1 MELTPQILLVVLPLI
16 FLGGFVDSV
25 AGGGGLITLPAY
37 LMAGIPPHFA
47 MGTNKVVNGF
57 GTALASVKY
66 FRGGKIRLRPAVI
79 AGIGALVGASI
90 GTKAALLIA
99 EDVLKIMMLVALP
112 CAAVLLMLKKDFGK
126 EEAGAPVREYTPRQ
140 EMVRSALIG
149 LGLGCY
155 DGLIGPGTGTF
166 MIMAFTM
173 ALSMDLLTSS
183 GCAKLSN
190 LASNVSSAVLFILSG
205 KVFWMLAVPAAVCN
219 MLGAYCGSRYA
230 MRGGSKKVRSMIF
243 VVLGLLFVKMLYELL
258 F

>member
-1 MELTPQILLVVLPLI
+1 MELTPQILLIVLPLI

-57 GTALASVKY
+57 GTALASFKY

-79 AGIGALVGASI
+79 AGIGALAGAAV
-90 GTKAALLIA
+90 GTKIALLIS
-99 EDVLKIMMLVALP
+99 EDILKIMMLVALP

-126 EEAGAPVREYTPRQ
+126 EDGTPAREYTPR
-140 EMVRSALIG
+140 EEAVRAALIG

-183 GCAKLSN
+183 GCAKLAN
-190 LASNVSSAVLFILSG
+190 LASNIASAVLFIFSG
-205 KVFWMLAVPAAVCN
+205 KVFWLLAIPAAACN

-230 MRGGSKKVRSMIF
+230 MRGGSKKVRGMIF

>member
-1 MELTPQILLVVLPLI
+1 MELTPQILLIVLPLI

-57 GTALASVKY
+57 GTALASFKY

-79 AGIGALVGASI
+79 AGIGALAGAAV
-90 GTKAALLIA
+90 GTKIALLIS
-99 EDVLKIMMLVALP
+99 EDILKIMMLVALP

-126 EEAGAPVREYTPRQ
+126 EDGTPAREYTPR
-140 EMVRSALIG
+140 EEAVRAALIG

-183 GCAKLSN
+183 GCAKLAN
-190 LASNVSSAVLFILSG
+190 LASNVASAVLFIFSG
-205 KVFWMLAVPAAVCN
+205 KVFWLLAIPAAACN

-230 MRGGSKKVRSMIF
+230 MRGGSKKVRGMIF

>member
-1 MELTPQILLVVLPLI
+1 MELTPQILLIVLPLI

-57 GTALASVKY
+57 GTALASFKY

-79 AGIGALVGASI
+79 AGVGALAGAAV
-90 GTKAALLIA
+90 GTKIALLIS
-99 EDVLKIMMLVALP
+99 EDILKIMMLVALP

-126 EEAGAPVREYTPRQ
+126 EDGTPAREYTPR
-140 EMVRSALIG
+140 EEAVRAALIG

-183 GCAKLSN
+183 GCAKLAN
-190 LASNVSSAVLFILSG
+190 LASNIASAVLFIFSG
-205 KVFWMLAVPAAVCN
+205 KVFWLLAIPAAACN

-230 MRGGSKKVRSMIF
+230 MRGGSKKVRGMIF

>member
-1 MELTPQILLVVLPLI
+1 MELTPQVLLVVLPLI

-57 GTALASVKY
+57 GTALASFKY
-66 FRGGKIRLRPAVI
+66 FRGGKIRLRPALI
-79 AGIGALVGASI
+79 AGIGALAGAAV
-90 GTKAALLIA
+90 GTKIALLIP
-99 EDVLKIMMLVALP
+99 EDILKVLMLVALP

-126 EEAGAPVREYTPRQ
+126 ESDAPAREYALR
-140 EMVRSALIG
+140 EEAVRAALIG

-183 GCAKLSN
+183 GCAKVAN
-190 LASNVSSAVLFILSG
+190 LASNIASAVLF
-205 KVFWMLAVPAAVCN
+205 PR
-219 MLGAYCGSRYA
+219 RYA
-230 MRGGSKKVRSMIF
+230 ICSAPTAVRATPCAAAARRCAA
-243 VVLGLLFVKMLYELL
+243 
-258 F
+258 

>member
-57 GTALASVKY
+57 GTALASFKY
-66 FRGGKIRLRPAVI
+66 FRGGKIRLRPALI
-79 AGIGALVGASI
+79 AGIGALAGAAV
-90 GTKAALLIA
+90 GTKIALLIP
-99 EDVLKIMMLVALP
+99 EDILKVLMLVALP

-126 EEAGAPVREYTPRQ
+126 ESDAPAREYAPR
-140 EMVRSALIG
+140 EEAVRAALIG

-183 GCAKLSN
+183 GCAKVAN
-190 LASNVSSAVLFILSG
+190 LASNIASAVLFIFNG
-205 KVFWMLAVPAAVCN
+205 KVLWLLAVPAAVCN
-219 MLGAYCGSRYA
+219 MLGAYCGARYA
-230 MRGGSKKVRSMIF
+230 MRGGSTKVRGMIF